1 MQYLKENKK
10 LFYMAFMLPLFFF
23 YLDKA
28 VILWMRDLRKSN
40 LRIYPFLES
49 INLLT
54 NFISH
59 GATLVI
65 IALVLYV
72 LGRYLN
78 RRFYHVGRSMFIG
91 FVSAGIV
98 VQVLK
103 HLIGRA
109 RPRITDNLVFIGPS
123 LKSGYDSFP
132 SGHTTVVFCLA
143 YIISQYFPKYMA
155 MFYTFAF
162 MVAFVR
168 VEGISHFPSDVLA
181 GAIIGI
187 IIGRL
192 LSIRVLNLEGQQY
205 AGNNRR

>member
-10 LFYMAFMLPLFFF
+10 LFYLALMLPLFFF

-28 VILWMRDLRKSN
+28 VILWMRVFRKNSF
-40 LRIYPFLES
+40 RIYPLFES
-49 INLLT
+49 IELSI
-54 NFISH
+54 NFISL

-78 RRFYHVGRSMFIG
+78 RRFCHVGRSMFIG

-98 VQVLK
+98 VQILK

-109 RPRITDNLVFIGPS
+109 RPRLTDNLVFIGPS

-143 YIISQYFPKYMA
+143 YILSQHFPKYRVL
-155 MFYTFAF
+155 FYIFAF
-162 MVAFVR
+162 MVGFVR
-168 VEGISHFPSDVLA
+168 VEGLSHFPSDILA
-181 GAIIGI
+181 GAIVGIVIGK
-187 IIGRL
+187 L
-192 LSIRVLNLEGQQY
+192 LSARLFRIEGEQY
-205 AGNNRR
+205 ARDD